1 MTSTTDTILL
11 IIITVFLCLFLVV
24 CIAVL
29 IAILKLIKNV
39 RYVVA
44 KAEDVID
51 SVESATE
58 VIKDTKGRLA
68 VLKVVSNIIKLANKK
83 FK

>member
-68 VLKVVSNIIKLANKK
+68 VLKVVSNIKLANKK